1 MKKIVIALVGQP
13 NVGKSHLANAISGSN
28 LKIGNFAG
36 VTVEKATARLS
47 TEDFAIEFIDLPGL
61 YSLEDFSADEKVTKD
76 FLLTG
81 EYDLI
86 LNVID
91 STNLERNLM
100 LTTELM
106 ELQKKMVIA
115 LNMDDEAIK
124 EGLNINSDAMS
135 KILSIPCVRVSSKT
149 KTNIDYLVE
158 QILNVVKNPL
168 VAPKLVYSDE
178 VEEQLQTIV
187 RFLDDKH
194 FRASNSLTNRQIA
207 VGLLW
212 QKKEIYA
219 LMHEH
224 PLYVELQP
232 ILNNALGHVYM
243 YCQCDDI
250 EEVINRQHTAFAAG
264 LSAEVLS
271 ISKAKNRNLTQK
283 IDTILIHKLFGLPI
297 FIFLMWGLF
306 QLTFT
311 LGEIPMGW
319 IEDSFGWLGETIG
332 ESISNEA
339 LKSLIVD
346 GIIAGVGSVV
356 MFLPNIMILF
366 LGIALLETTGYM
378 SRAAF
383 LLDGFFHK
391 FGLHGKSFVPL
402 VTGFGC
408 SVPAYMAARTLKNKK
423 DRLLTMFIIGFMS
436 CGARLPV
443 YVLFAGAF
451 FEEEM
456 AGNALFAI
464 YIIGALLG
472 LIAAKILRV
481 TAFKG
486 EDEPFVMEMPKY
498 RLPSLK
504 LLWFVVYSKSAMYIK
519 KAGTFILLASMLIW
533 FISTYPHNNLIEEE
547 YTTKI
552 EALQAQLDEAAPA
565 EKTEAS
571 EEAKATE
578 ESKSEAVVAN
588 DTEVK
593 ESASLEDAIAALENE
608 KNEKIMENTYLGMM
622 GKTIEPVFAPL
633 GFDWKMGVATLSGL
647 AAKEV
652 IVSTLGVLYSLGDEV
667 TEEDTSLRE
676 IIASNMSFASA
687 MAFIVFV
694 MVYLPCLAATAV
706 FAKEAESARYTV
718 YLVIFT
724 FATAWVLAFITYN
737 IVNLLV

>member
-91 STNLERNLM
+91 STNLDRNLM

-124 EGLNINSDAMS
+124 EGININSDAMS
-135 KILSIPCVRVSSKT
+135 KILSIPCVRVSSKL
-149 KTNIDYLVE
+149 KTNIDLLVK
-158 QILNVVKNPL
+158 QILHVTKNSL
-168 VAPKLVYSDE
+168 VTPKLVYSDE

-194 FRASNSLTNRQIA
+194 FRSPNSLSNRQIA

-219 LMHEH
+219 LMHEQ
-224 PLYVELQP
+224 PLYIELQP
-232 ILNNALGHVYM
+232 LLNNALGHVYM

-264 LSAEVLS
+264 LGAEVLS
-271 ISKAKNRNLTQK
+271 VSKVKNRNLTQK
-283 IDTILIHKLFGLPI
+283 IDTLLIHKLFGLPI

-319 IEDSFGWLGETIG
+319 IEDTFGWLGETIG
-332 ESISNEA
+332 ESITNEA

-346 GIIAGVGSVV
+346 GIIAGVGSVI

-451 FEEEM
+451 FEESM

-464 YIIGALLG
+464 YIIGALMG

-504 LLWFVVYSKSAMYIK
+504 LLWFVVYSKSIMYIK

-533 FISTYPHNNLIEEE
+533 FISSYPKNILIEEE
-547 YTTKI
+547 YATKI
-552 EALQAQLDEAAPA
+552 EALQAQLEEAAPA
-565 EKTEAS
+565 EKTEADS
-571 EEAKATE
+571 EAKAIE
-578 ESKSEAVVAN
+578 EATAN
-588 DTEVK
+588 AEIK
-593 ESASLEDAIAALENE
+593 EPASIEDAIAALENE
-608 KNEKIMENTYLGMM
+608 KHEKLVERTYLGIM
-622 GKTIEPVFAPL
+622 GKAIEPAFAPL

-676 IIASNMSFASA
+676 IIASNISLASA

-706 FAKEAESARYTV
+706 FAKEAESLKYTV

-724 FATAWVLAFITYN
+724 FATAWILAFITYN
-737 IVNLLV
+737 IVNLLA

>member
-61 YSLEDFSADEKVTKD
+61 YSLEDFAADEKVTKD
-76 FLLTG
+76 FLLG
-81 EYDLI
+81 AEYDLI
-86 LNVID
+86 LNVLD

-124 EGLNINSDAMS
+124 EGIHINADAMS
-135 KILSIPCVRVSSKT
+135 KILSIPCIRVSSKT
-149 KTNIDYLVE
+149 KTNIDLLVE
-158 QILNVVKNPL
+158 KILHVSKNPL
-168 VAPKLVYSDE
+168 VEPKIVYSDE

-187 RFLDDKH
+187 KFLDDKH
-194 FRASNSLTNRQIA
+194 FHGKDALTNRQIA

-212 QKKEIYA
+212 QKKEMYA
-219 LMHEH
+219 YMHEH

-243 YCQCDDI
+243 YCQCEEI
-250 EEVINRQHTAFAAG
+250 EEVINRQHSAFSTG
-264 LSAEVLS
+264 LTAEVLNVTHV
-271 ISKAKNRNLTQK
+271 KNRNLTQK
-283 IDTILIHKLFGLPI
+283 IDTILIHKLLGLPI

-319 IEDSFGWLGETIG
+319 IEESFGWLGETIG
-332 ESISNEA
+332 ASITNEA

-346 GIIAGVGSVV
+346 GIIAGVGSVI

-451 FEEEM
+451 FEESM

-464 YIIGALLG
+464 YIVGALLG

-533 FISTYPHNNLIEEE
+533 FISSYPQNSLIEEE

-552 EALQAQLDEAAPA
+552 EALQAQLDNAVSNETVEPNQEAIQEVKP
-565 EKTEAS
+565 T
-571 EEAKATE
+571 EEATAELTTQ
-578 ESKSEAVVAN
+578 
-588 DTEVK
+588 D
-593 ESASLEDAIAALENE
+593 SASIEDTIAALENE
-608 KNEKIMENTYLGMM
+608 KHEKLVENTYLGIM
-622 GKTIEPVFAPL
+622 GKAIEPAFAPL
-633 GFDWKMGVATLSGL
+633 GFDWKMGVATISGL

-676 IIASNMSFASA
+676 VIASNMSLASA

-706 FAKEAESARYTV
+706 FAKEAESIKYTI
-718 YLVIFT
+718 YLVAFT
-724 FATAWVLAFITYN
+724 FITAWVLAFITYR
-737 IVNLLV
+737 VVLLFS

>member
-135 KILSIPCVRVSSKT
+135 KILSIPCIRVSSKT

-158 QILNVVKNPL
+158 HILNVVKNPL

-271 ISKAKNRNLTQK
+271 VSKAKNRNLTQK

-464 YIIGALLG
+464 YIVGALLG

-533 FISTYPHNNLIEEE
+533 FISTYPHNSLIEEE

-552 EALQAQLDEAAPA
+552 EALQAQLEEAAPA

-706 FAKEAESARYTV
+706 FAKEAESMRYTV

-724 FATAWVLAFITYN
+724 FVTAWVLAFITYT
-737 IVNLLV
+737 IVNLLA

>member
-1 MKKIVIALVGQP
+1 MKKVVIALVGQP

-36 VTVEKATARLS
+36 VTVEKATAHFS
-47 TEDFAIEFIDLPGL
+47 KEEFAIEFIDLPGL

-76 FLLTG
+76 FLLNG

-86 LNVID
+86 LNVVD
-91 STNLERNLM
+91 STNLERNL
-100 LTTELM
+100 LLSTQLLELH
-106 ELQKKMVIA
+106 KKMVIA

-124 EGLNINSDAMS
+124 DGIEIDAEMMSHILNV
-135 KILSIPCVRVSSKT
+135 PCVRVSSKT
-149 KTNIDYLVE
+149 KTNITTLVE
-158 QILNVVKNPL
+158 TLTQTLKEPL
-168 VAPKLVYSDE
+168 HESKLIYSNE
-178 VEEQLQTIV
+178 VEEQLEKIV
-187 RFLDDKH
+187 TFLNEKRFQH
-194 FRASNSLTNRQIA
+194 NTMSNRQIA

-219 LMHEH
+219 LMHEQ

-243 YCQCDDI
+243 YCACDDI
-250 EEVINRQHTAFAAG
+250 EEVIHNQHSAFATG
-264 LSAEVLS
+264 LCAEVLS
-271 ISKAKNRNLTQK
+271 LKTPKSKNLTQA
-283 IDTILIHKLFGLPI
+283 IDALLIHKLFGLPI
-297 FIFLMWGLF
+297 FIFLMWALF
-306 QLTFT
+306 QLTFS

-319 IEDSFGWLGETIG
+319 IEEGFGWLGETLGATI
-332 ESISNEA
+332 ENEA
-339 LKSLIVD
+339 LQSLIVD

-366 LGIALLETTGYM
+366 LGIALLEITGYM
-378 SRAAF
+378 ARAAF

-391 FGLHGKSFVPL
+391 FGLHGKSFIPL

-456 AGNALFAI
+456 AGNVLFAI
-464 YIIGALLG
+464 YISGALLG
-472 LIAAKILRV
+472 LLAAKVLRV

-498 RLPSLK
+498 RLPSVK
-504 LLWFVVYSKSAMYIK
+504 LLWFVVYSKSIMYLK
-519 KAGTFILLASMLIW
+519 KAGTYILIASMLIW
-533 FISTYPHNNLIEEE
+533 FISSYPQNSLIEES

-552 EALQAQLDEAAPA
+552 EALQTA
-565 EKTEAS
+565 EPE
-571 EEAKATE
+571 
-578 ESKSEAVVAN
+578 
-588 DTEVK
+588 
-593 ESASLEDAIAALENE
+593 ASLEQNATETSTTREEMISALENE
-608 KNEKIMENTYLGMM
+608 KNEKLMENTYLGMM
-622 GKTIEPVFAPL
+622 GKTIEPLFAPL
-633 GFDWKMGVATLSGL
+633 GFDWKMSVATLSGL

-652 IVSTLGVLYSLGDEV
+652 IVSTLGVLDSLGDEV
-667 TEEDTSLRE
+667 TEEDSSLRE

-694 MVYLPCLAATAV
+694 MIYLPCLAATVV
-706 FAKEAESARYTV
+706 FAKEAQSYKYTA
-718 YLVIFT
+718 YLVLFT
-724 FATAWVLAFITYN
+724 FVTAWILAFITYQ
-737 IVNLLV
+737 VLTLLA

>member
-47 TEDFAIEFIDLPGL
+47 TEDFSIEFIDLPGL

-76 FLLTG
+76 FLLKG

-91 STNLERNLM
+91 TTNLERNLM

-124 EGLNINSDAMS
+124 EGINIDSDAMS
-135 KILSIPCVRVSSKT
+135 KILSLPCIRVSSKL
-149 KTNIDYLVE
+149 KTNIELLVE
-158 QILNVVKNPL
+158 KILDVTKNPL
-168 VAPKLVYSDE
+168 VEPKLIYSDE

-194 FRASNSLTNRQIA
+194 FCAPNGLTNRHIA

-212 QKKEIYA
+212 QKKDIYA
-219 LMHEH
+219 LMHEQ
-224 PLYVELQP
+224 PLYVELHP

-243 YCQCDDI
+243 YSQCDDI
-250 EEVINRQHTAFAAG
+250 EEVINRQHTAFSAG
-264 LSAEVLS
+264 LSAEVVS
-271 ISKAKNRNLTQK
+271 VSKSKNRNLTQK

-332 ESISNEA
+332 MSITNEA

-346 GIIAGVGSVV
+346 GIIAGVGSVI

-451 FEEEM
+451 FEESM
-456 AGNALFAI
+456 AGNVLFGI
-464 YIIGALLG
+464 YIVGALLG

-498 RLPSLK
+498 RLPSLR
-504 LLWFVVYSKSAMYIK
+504 LLWFVVYSKSIMYIK

-533 FISTYPHNNLIEEE
+533 FISAYPKNSVIEAE

-552 EALQAQLDEAAPA
+552 EALQAQLEEASSTQKDEAADE
-565 EKTEAS
+565 EKAIN
-571 EEAKATE
+571 EAKPTE
-578 ESKSEAVVAN
+578 EVAAN
-588 DTEVK
+588 SDVK
-593 ESASLEDAIAALENE
+593 EPASIENAITALENE
-608 KNEKIMENTYLGMM
+608 KREKLVENTYLGIM
-622 GKTIEPVFAPL
+622 GKAIEPAFAPL

-652 IVSTLGVLYSLGDEV
+652 IVSTLGVLYSLGDKV
-667 TEEDTSLRE
+667 SEDDNSLRE
-676 IIASNMSFASA
+676 IIASNMSIASA

-724 FATAWVLAFITYN
+724 FATAWILAFITYN
-737 IVNLLV
+737 VILLFS

>member
-1 MKKIVIALVGQP
+1 MKKLVIALVGQP

-36 VTVEKATARLS
+36 VTVEKATARFS
-47 TEDFAIEFIDLPGL
+47 TEDFSVEFIDLPGL
-61 YSLEDFSADEKVTKD
+61 YSLEDFASDEKVTKD
-76 FLLTG
+76 FLLSA

-100 LTTELM
+100 LTAELM

-124 EGLNINSDAMS
+124 EGIHINADAMS
-135 KILSIPCVRVSSKT
+135 KILSIPSIRVSSKH
-149 KTNIDYLVE
+149 KTNIDLLVE
-158 QILNVVKNPL
+158 KILHVINNPL
-168 VAPKLVYSDE
+168 VAPKITYSDE

-187 RFLDDKH
+187 TFLDEKH
-194 FRASNSLTNRQIA
+194 FRAANGLTNRQIA

-212 QKKEIYA
+212 QKKEMYI

-224 PLYVELQP
+224 PLYIELQP

-243 YCQCDDI
+243 YSQSEEI
-250 EEVINRQHTAFAAG
+250 EEVINRQHNAFAAG

-271 ISKAKNRNLTQK
+271 ITNVKHRNLTQK
-283 IDTILIHKLFGLPI
+283 IDTLLIHKLLGLPI

-311 LGEIPMGW
+311 LGQVPMDW
-319 IEDSFGWLGETIG
+319 IEGSFGWFGETIG

-346 GIIAGVGSVV
+346 GIIAGVGSVI

-451 FEEEM
+451 FDEHT

-504 LLWFVVYSKSAMYIK
+504 LLWFVVYSKSLMYIK
-519 KAGTFILLASMLIW
+519 KAGTFILMASMLIW
-533 FISTYPHNNLIEEE
+533 FISSYPKNSLIEEE
-547 YTTKI
+547 YASKI
-552 EALQAQLDEAAPA
+552 EVLQSQLEEPTLS
-565 EKTEAS
+565 EPTEAN
-571 EEAKATE
+571 EAT
-578 ESKSEAVVAN
+578 
-588 DTEVK
+588 TEVQAPK
-593 ESASLEDAIAALENE
+593 EPASIEDAIAALENE
-608 KNEKIMENTYLGMM
+608 KHERLVEQTYLGIM
-622 GKTIEPVFAPL
+622 GKAIEPAFAPL
-633 GFDWKMGVATLSGL
+633 GFDWKMGVATISGL

-652 IVSTLGVLYSLGDEV
+652 IVSTLGVLYALGDKV
-667 TEEDTSLRE
+667 TEEDTSLRD
-676 IIASNMSFASA
+676 IIASNISFASA

-706 FAKEAESARYTV
+706 FAKEAESLKHTA

-724 FATAWVLAFITYN
+724 FATAWILAFITYH
-737 IVNLLV
+737 IALLLS

>member
-1 MKKIVIALVGQP
+1 MKKVVIALVGQP

-36 VTVEKATARLS
+36 VTVEKATAHFS
-47 TEDFAIEFIDLPGL
+47 QEEFAIEFIDLPGL

-76 FLLTG
+76 FLLKG

-86 LNVID
+86 LNVVD
-91 STNLERNLM
+91 STNLDRNL
-100 LTTELM
+100 LLSTQLLELH
-106 ELQKKMVIA
+106 KKMVIA

-124 EGLNINSDAMS
+124 DGIHINAEMMSTILNV
-135 KILSIPCVRVSSKT
+135 PCIKVSSKT
-149 KTNIDYLVE
+149 KANVPVLVDTIMRTLKE
-158 QILNVVKNPL
+158 PFVES
-168 VAPKLVYSDE
+168 KLIYSNE
-178 VEEQLQTIV
+178 VEEQLEKIV
-187 RFLDDKH
+187 TFLNEKRFQH
-194 FRASNSLTNRQIA
+194 NTMTNRQIA
-207 VGLLW
+207 VELLW

-219 LMHEH
+219 LMHEQ

-243 YCQCDDI
+243 YCACDDI
-250 EEVINRQHTAFAAG
+250 EEVIHNQHSAFATG
-264 LSAEVLS
+264 LCAEVLS
-271 ISKAKNRNLTQK
+271 LKTPKSKNLTQA
-283 IDTILIHKLFGLPI
+283 IDALLIHKLFGLPI
-297 FIFLMWGLF
+297 FVFLMWGLF
-306 QLTFT
+306 QLTFS

-319 IEDSFGWLGETIG
+319 IEEGFGWLGDTLGATI
-332 ESISNEA
+332 ENEA

-346 GIIAGVGSVV
+346 GIITGVGSVV

-378 SRAAF
+378 ARAAF

-391 FGLHGKSFVPL
+391 FGLHGKSFIPL

-456 AGNALFAI
+456 AGNVLFGI
-464 YIIGALLG
+464 YISGALLG
-472 LIAAKILRV
+472 LLAAKVLRV

-504 LLWFVVYSKSAMYIK
+504 LLWFVVYSKSIMYLK
-519 KAGTFILLASMLIW
+519 KAGTYILIASMLIW
-533 FISTYPHNNLIEEE
+533 FISSYPQNSLIEES
-547 YTTKI
+547 YSAKI
-552 EALQAQLDEAAPA
+552 EALQATEPEAVEPSL
-565 EKTEAS
+565 EQNVTEAS
-571 EEAKATE
+571 VPQEE
-578 ESKSEAVVAN
+578 
-588 DTEVK
+588 
-593 ESASLEDAIAALENE
+593 AIAALENE
-608 KNEKIMENTYLGMM
+608 KNEKLMENTYLGMM
-622 GKTIEPVFAPL
+622 GKTIEPLFAPL
-633 GFDWKMGVATLSGL
+633 GFDWKMSVATLSGL

-667 TEEDTSLRE
+667 TEEDSSLRE

-694 MVYLPCLAATAV
+694 MIYLPCLAATVV
-706 FAKEAESARYTV
+706 FAKEAQSYKYTA
-718 YLVIFT
+718 YLVLFT
-724 FATAWVLAFITYN
+724 FATAWILAFITYQ
-737 IVNLLV
+737 LLTLLA

>member
-13 NVGKSHLANAISGSN
+13 NVGKSHLANAMSGSN

-36 VTVEKATARLS
+36 VTVEKATAHLK

-76 FLLTG
+76 FLQKG

-86 LNVID
+86 LNVVD

-124 EGLNINSDAMS
+124 EGIDIDAEAMR
-135 KILSIPCVRVSSKT
+135 KILSVPCVRVSSKT
-149 KTNIDYLVE
+149 KTNIE
-158 QILNVVKNPL
+158 ILIDQVLHVTKNAFI
-168 VAPKLVYSDE
+168 APKLVYSDE

-187 RFLDDKH
+187 RFLEDKH
-194 FRASNSLTNRQIA
+194 FTAPHFTNRQIA

-212 QKKEIYA
+212 QKREIYA
-219 LMHEH
+219 LMHEQ
-224 PLYVELQP
+224 PLYVELHP

-243 YCQCDDI
+243 YAQS
-250 EEVINRQHTAFAAG
+250 EEIDEIINRQHSAFTAG
-264 LSAEVLS
+264 LSAEVLHVTKV
-271 ISKAKNRNLTQK
+271 IRKNLTQT
-283 IDTILIHKLFGLPI
+283 IDAILIHKLLGLPI

-311 LGEIPMGW
+311 LGKIPMDW
-319 IEDSFGWLGETIG
+319 IEASFGWLSETVGSTID
-332 ESISNEA
+332 NEA
-339 LKSLIVD
+339 MKSLIAD

-451 FEEEM
+451 FEENM
-456 AGNALFAI
+456 AGNVLFGI
-464 YIIGALLG
+464 YITGALLG

-481 TAFKG
+481 SAFKG

-504 LLWFVVYSKSAMYIK
+504 LLWFVVYSKSLMYIK
-519 KAGTFILLASMLIW
+519 KAGTFILMASMLIW
-533 FISTYPHNNLIEEE
+533 FISSYPKNSLIEEE
-547 YTTKI
+547 YATKI
-552 EALQAQLDEAAPA
+552 EALQPNATEVEENAKTVDED
-565 EKTEAS
+565 KGTS
-571 EEAKATE
+571 LEEATK
-578 ESKSEAVVAN
+578 
-588 DTEVK
+588 
-593 ESASLEDAIAALENE
+593 ALENE
-608 KNEKIMENTYLGMM
+608 KREKLMENTYLGMI
-622 GKTIEPVFAPL
+622 GKTIEPAFAPL
-633 GFDWKMGVATLSGL
+633 GFDWKMSVATFSGL

-652 IVSTLGVLYSLGDEV
+652 IVSTLGVLYSLGDKV
-667 TEEDTSLRE
+667 SEDDSSLRA
-676 IIASNMSFASA
+676 IITANISFQSA

-706 FAKEAESARYTV
+706 FAKEAEEARYTV

-724 FATAWVLAFITYN
+724 FATAWVLAFLTYQGLM
-737 IVNLLV
+737 LLA

>member
-13 NVGKSHLANAISGSN
+13 NVGKSHLANAMSGSN

-36 VTVEKATARLS
+36 VTVEKATAHLK

-76 FLLTG
+76 FLQKG

-86 LNVID
+86 LNVVD

-124 EGLNINSDAMS
+124 EGIDIDAEAMR
-135 KILSIPCVRVSSKT
+135 KILSVPCVRVSSKT
-149 KTNIDYLVE
+149 KTNIE
-158 QILNVVKNPL
+158 ILIDQVLHVTKNAFI
-168 VAPKLVYSDE
+168 APKLVYSDE

-187 RFLDDKH
+187 RFLEDKH
-194 FRASNSLTNRQIA
+194 FTAPHFTNRQIA

-212 QKKEIYA
+212 QKREIYA
-219 LMHEH
+219 LMHEQ
-224 PLYVELQP
+224 PLYVELHP

-243 YCQCDDI
+243 YAQS
-250 EEVINRQHTAFAAG
+250 EEIDEIINRQHSAFTAG
-264 LSAEVLS
+264 LSAEVLHVTKV
-271 ISKAKNRNLTQK
+271 IRKNLTQT
-283 IDTILIHKLFGLPI
+283 IDAILIHKLLGLPI

-311 LGEIPMGW
+311 LGKIPMDW
-319 IEDSFGWLGETIG
+319 IEASFGWLSETVGSTID
-332 ESISNEA
+332 NEA
-339 LKSLIVD
+339 MKSLIAD

-451 FEEEM
+451 FEENM
-456 AGNALFAI
+456 AGNVLFGI
-464 YIIGALLG
+464 YITGALLG

-481 TAFKG
+481 SAFKG

-504 LLWFVVYSKSAMYIK
+504 LLWFVVYSKSLMYIK
-519 KAGTFILLASMLIW
+519 KAGTFILMASMLIW
-533 FISTYPHNNLIEEE
+533 FISSYPKNSLIEEE
-547 YTTKI
+547 YATKI
-552 EALQAQLDEAAPA
+552 EALQPSATEVEEDA
-565 EKTEAS
+565 KTVNEDKGTS
-571 EEAKATE
+571 LEEATK
-578 ESKSEAVVAN
+578 
-588 DTEVK
+588 
-593 ESASLEDAIAALENE
+593 ALENE
-608 KNEKIMENTYLGMM
+608 KHEKLMENTYLGMI
-622 GKTIEPVFAPL
+622 GKTIEPAFAPL
-633 GFDWKMGVATLSGL
+633 GFDWKMSVATFSGL

-652 IVSTLGVLYSLGDEV
+652 IVSTLGVLYSLGDKV
-667 TEEDTSLRE
+667 SEDDSSLRA
-676 IIASNMSFASA
+676 IITANISFQSA

-706 FAKEAESARYTV
+706 FAKEAEEARYTV

-724 FATAWVLAFITYN
+724 FATAWVLAFLTYQGLM
-737 IVNLLV
+737 LLA

>member
-61 YSLEDFSADEKVTKD
+61 YSLEDFAADEKVTKD
-76 FLLTG
+76 FLLQG
-81 EYDLI
+81 HYDLI
-86 LNVID
+86 LNVVD
-91 STNLERNLM
+91 STNLERNLL
-100 LTTELM
+100 LTTELL
-106 ELQKKMVIA
+106 ELNRKMVIA

-124 EGLNINSDAMS
+124 EGIEIDTDMMS
-135 KILSIPCVRVSSKT
+135 KLLFVPCVRVSSKT
-149 KTNIDYLVE
+149 KTNIDYLIDR
-158 QILNVVKNPL
+158 ILETIKHPL
-168 VAPKLVYSDE
+168 VEPKIIYNDAI
-178 VEEQLQTIV
+178 EEQLQKIV
-187 RFLDDKH
+187 TFLEDKH
-194 FRASNSLTNRQIA
+194 FKAPSSLSYRHIA
-207 VGLLW
+207 IGLLW
-212 QKKEIYA
+212 QKKEMYA
-219 LMHEH
+219 MMHEH
-224 PLYVELQP
+224 PLYVELHP
-232 ILNNALGHVYM
+232 ILNSALGHVYM
-243 YCQCDDI
+243 YCQSEDI
-250 EEVINRQHTAFAAG
+250 EEVIHKQHSAIATG
-264 LSAEVLS
+264 LSAEVMTQVK
-271 ISKAKNRNLTQK
+271 SKNTNLTQK
-283 IDTILIHKLFGLPI
+283 IDAILIHKLFGLPI
-297 FIFLMWGLF
+297 FVFLMWGLF

-311 LGEIPMGW
+311 LGAIPMDW
-319 IEDSFGWLGETIG
+319 IEGSFGWLGDTIG
-332 ESISNEA
+332 ETITNEA
-339 LKSLIVD
+339 LKSLISD

-451 FEEEM
+451 FDENM
-456 AGNALFAI
+456 AGNVLFGI
-464 YIIGALLG
+464 YIIGVLLG
-472 LIAAKILRV
+472 LIAAKILRL

-504 LLWFVVYSKSAMYIK
+504 LLWFMVYSKSVMYIK

-533 FISTYPHNNLIEEE
+533 FISSYPQNSLIEDT

-552 EALQAQLDEAAPA
+552 ETVQTDA
-565 EKTEAS
+565 EKTS
-571 EEAKATE
+571 
-578 ESKSEAVVAN
+578 
-588 DTEVK
+588 
-593 ESASLEDAIAALENE
+593 LENE
-608 KNEKIMENTYLGMM
+608 KREKLMEHTYLGMM
-622 GKTIEPVFAPL
+622 GKTVEPFFSPL
-633 GFDWKMGVATLSGL
+633 GFDWKMGVATISGL

-652 IVSTLGVLYSLGDEV
+652 IVSTLGVLYALGDDV
-667 TEEDTSLRE
+667 KEDDNSLRE
-676 IIASNMSFASA
+676 IISSNISFASA

-694 MVYLPCLAATAV
+694 MVYLPCLAATVV
-706 FAKEAESARYTV
+706 FHKEAENAKYTV
-718 YLVIFT
+718 YLVLFT
-724 FATAWVLAFITYN
+724 FATAWVLAFFTYR
-737 IVNLLV
+737 ILTLFV